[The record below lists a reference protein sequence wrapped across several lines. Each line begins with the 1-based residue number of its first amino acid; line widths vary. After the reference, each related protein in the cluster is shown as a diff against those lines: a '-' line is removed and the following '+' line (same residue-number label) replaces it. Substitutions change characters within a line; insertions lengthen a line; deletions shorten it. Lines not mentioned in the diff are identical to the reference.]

1 MEHPRGHEWLWQALR
16 QGRVDLVKSLA
27 PSDFDWNSMHEQFG
41 TPLMAVVHKAVLYG
55 GSGLQ
60 ESLHNLVRWIISHGG
75 DPRKAALDA
84 AAMSVGLPPKPP
96 GPHWKLYEDA
106 REMWWCYDG
115 SLGMFYCEANKT
127 HTIKRY
133 SHEQIEPDMEAECH
147 AGHSAI
153 SLTLVIREKLINHGY
168 DDDAMIDRADSLLK
182 LFAEAGEFCSQS
194 QPAMTVN
201 PCTVDLWTA
210 ALQDIELA
218 DVELRADG
226 GSVNAHAL
234 ILCNT
239 SSVLRAMLRGP
250 MQEARSKVIAV
261 PGVSVEALRYLLALI
276 YTGFWEE
283 DEPSATIQLQALDVA
298 HRWQV
303 KHVVEGLEL
312 TLISVTKQ
320 ELSAASPE
328 QQVCIVDK
336 VLEAAVLKELLG
348 LRCFCQELFNKEPH
362 FRAALLRVEGGG
374 FSQVSARYLSRLE
387 GVGPREAG
395 RRMRRRLV

>member
-1 MEHPRGHEWLWQALR
+1 MESDSASIEQPGEHEWLWQGLR
-16 QGRVDLVKSLA
+16 QGQVDLVKSLA
-27 PSDFDWNSMHEQFG
+27 PSDFDWNSLHDQFG
-41 TPLMAVVHKAVLYG
+41 TPLMAVVHKTVLFG
-55 GSGLQ
+55 GSSLQ
-60 ESLHNLVRWIISHGG
+60 ESLHGLVRWIISHGG
-75 DPRKAALDA
+75 DPRKAAVDA
-84 AAMSVGLPPKPP
+84 TALSVGLPPQPP

-115 SLGMFYCEANKT
+115 PLGMFYCEANKT

-168 DDDAMIDRADSLLK
+168 DDDAMIDRADALLK
-182 LFAEAGEFCSQS
+182 VFAEAGELICNQS

-210 ALQDIELA
+210 ALQDIDLA

-226 GSVNAHAL
+226 GVVKAHSL
-234 ILCNT
+234 LLCNA
-239 SSVLRAMLRGP
+239 SSVLRAMLRGQ
-250 MQEARSKVIAV
+250 MQEATSKAISV

-283 DEPSATIQLQALDVA
+283 DEPSATIQLQALDLA

-312 TLISVTKQ
+312 TLISVMKQ
-320 ELSAASPE
+320 EIAAASPE
-328 QQVCIVDK
+328 QQVNLLDK

-348 LRCFCQELFNKEPH
+348 LRCFCQELFNKQPL
-362 FRAALLRVEGGG
+362 FKAALMRGDTGG
-374 FSQVSARYLSRLE
+374 FSQVSARYLRKLE
-387 GVGPREAG
+387 GVDRKS
-395 RRMRRRLV
+395 VV